1 MAISRPPTKPAT
13 WDVSAV
19 LSVVADAA
27 GEELMRRILLQLPPG
42 YELFFGRAG
51 AG

>member
-13 WDVSAV
+13 WDVSG
-19 LSVVADAA
+19 VVADAA

-42 YELFFGRAG
+42 YELLFGRAG